1 MKRFLIT
8 IICCVVIFSNSA
20 QTIPQKTRN
29 EFKSMF
35 VGICKEMNQQTPI
48 HLDETTTLVFMSFT
62 DWTLTYHYKID
73 YSYTD
78 FTENQINLILSNLK
92 ENGVKGWRRE
102 IHTWGKFSY
111 SQYLSYLRR
120 LGLKIRYDYIG
131 YDNLPFGSFTIT
143 CRDLQ

>member
-1 MKRFLIT
+1 MNKWILSLILV
-8 IICCVVIFSNSA
+8 CHVAFCSA

-29 EFKSMF
+29 DFKNMF
-35 VGICKEMNQQTPI
+35 TNMCKQMNQQTPI
-48 HLDETTTLVFMSFT
+48 RLDETTTLIFMTFT

-73 YSYTD
+73 YSYTEFND
-78 FTENQINLILSNLK
+78 SQITSILLELK
-92 ENGVKGWRRE
+92 RNGVLGWKRE
-102 IHTWGKFSY
+102 IQTWGTYSY

-143 CRDLQ
+143 CNDLK

>member
-78 FTENQINLILSNLK
+78 YRKPNK
-92 ENGVKGWRRE
+92 
-102 IHTWGKFSY
+102 SY
-111 SQYLSYLRR
+111 F
-120 LGLKIRYDYIG
+120 I
-131 YDNLPFGSFTIT
+131 
-143 CRDLQ
+143 